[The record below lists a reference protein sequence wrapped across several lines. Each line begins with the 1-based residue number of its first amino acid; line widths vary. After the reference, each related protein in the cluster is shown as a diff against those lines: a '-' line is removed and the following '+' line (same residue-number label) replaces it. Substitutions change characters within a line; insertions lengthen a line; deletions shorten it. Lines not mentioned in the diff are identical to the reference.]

1 MKAFPLALMLPTCRG
16 KSQVMLKNY
25 FTIAFRNLLRQT
37 SSTILNISGLTLG
50 ITASIVLFLLLQHLR
65 SFDTFQSNY
74 NRIYRVVS
82 SSDGNNGKDYTSGVP
97 SVLPPALRL
106 DFPEAEEV
114 VFTQYNAGAL
124 ILVPQKSGESK
135 KFQEDAGVVYTE
147 SNYFKIFDRDILVG
161 DASKSLD
168 EPNEA
173 IISKK
178 LAEKYFGHEDVI
190 GEVIKYGE
198 QEYKIGA
205 VMADP
210 PNNTDFP
217 FTLMLSFET
226 IRKEVEEH
234 GWNSIWSDE
243 HCYFLLKGGESI
255 AKVES
260 RMADF
265 SKKHHGDR
273 NFDNTRHY
281 AQPLSELH
289 FDDRFGNYS
298 YNTVSDANLMA
309 IGIIAVFLI
318 LTACINFINLATAEA
333 IKRSKEVGIRKTL
346 GSSRGQLVFQFLG
359 ETAMVTLVSVVVSV
373 CLAQI
378 AIGFLNPFLEMSLS
392 VNLLNNEALL
402 LFIVGILMTVT
413 LLSGTYPALVLS
425 GFKPALALK
434 SQIGSKSSSGYVLRQ
449 SLVVVQFVISQFFII
464 GTIVIIAQTNYFR
477 NKELGFRQD
486 AVINIPIPEQE
497 SPATDSTVSKM
508 RTLKNEIDRLSG
520 VELSSLCYTPPA
532 SGRVSG
538 TGFVLEGE
546 TDDKVKE
553 AQVKPADGNY
563 IKLFDLK
570 LIAGTNIADGDT
582 AVSFVVNRKFAETA
596 GFSDPSEIIG
606 KRIRVWRRM
615 LPVVGVVEDFHTTD
629 LRNNIEPTVLMN
641 RIRNYRTLSVQVNP
655 RAVQGAIPE
664 IRKMWEEAY
673 PNHLFEYTFMDES
686 IREFYDGE
694 GKMSVLLTIFTSL
707 AIFIGCLGL
716 FGLAA
721 FMANQRTKEIGVRK
735 VMGASVESIVFMFSK
750 QFLKLIFIGFALA
763 APFAWFVMGEY
774 LSEFAYRIDLSV
786 WIFLAGLMVTLVIAL
801 LTVGYRSMR
810 AATANPVKSLR
821 YE

>member
-1 MKAFPLALMLPTCRG
+1 
-16 KSQVMLKNY
+16 MLKNY
-25 FTIAFRNLLRQT
+25 FTVALRNLLRQKG
-37 SSTILNISGLTLG
+37 SAVLNISGLTLG
-50 ITASIVLFLLLQHLR
+50 ITASIILFLLLQHLK
-65 SFDTFQSNY
+65 SFDTFQSKY
-74 NRIYRVVS
+74 DRIYRVVT
-82 SSDGNNGKDYTSGVP
+82 SSDGNDGKQYTSGIP
-97 SVLPPALRL
+97 SVLPPAFRL

-114 VFTQYNAGAL
+114 VFTQYNSNAL
-124 ILVPQKSGESK
+124 ILVPQKNGESK
-135 KFQEDAGVVYTE
+135 KFQEEAGVVYTE
-147 SNYFKIFDRDILVG
+147 SNFFKIFDGTILIG
-161 DASKSLD
+161 DATKSLD

-173 IISKK
+173 IISRK
-178 LAEKYFGHEDVI
+178 LAKKYFDREDVV

-210 PNNTDFP
+210 PTNTDFP
-217 FTLMLSFET
+217 FTLMLSYET
-226 IRKEVEEH
+226 IRKEIEEH

-243 HCYFLLKGGESI
+243 QCYFLLKEGESI
-255 AKVES
+255 ASVEN

-265 SKKHHGDR
+265 TKKHNNER
-273 NFDNTRHY
+273 NFDHTQY
-281 AQPLSELH
+281 GIQPLAALH
-289 FDDRFGNYS
+289 FDDRYGNYS
-298 YNTVSDANLMA
+298 YNTVSDASLMA
-309 IGIIAVFLI
+309 MGIIGAFLI
-318 LTACINFINLATAEA
+318 LTACINFVNLATAEA

-346 GSSRGQLVFQFLG
+346 GSARSQLVFQFLG
-359 ETAMVTLVSVVVSV
+359 ETFLVTLAAVVVSV
-373 CLAQI
+373 CLAQV
-378 AIGFLNPFLEMSLS
+378 ALTFLNPFLQMELS
-392 VNLLNNEALL
+392 INLLNNEALL
-402 LFIVGILMTVT
+402 IFIVGILMIVT

-434 SQIGSKSSSGYVLRQ
+434 SQAGVRSSSGYRLRQ
-449 SLVVVQFVISQFFII
+449 GLVVLQFVISQFFII

-486 AVINIPIPEQE
+486 AIINIPIPEQE

-538 TGFVLEGE
+538 TGFIMEGE
-546 TDDKVKE
+546 TDDQAKDT
-553 AQVKPADGNY
+553 QVKPADGNY
-563 IKLFDLK
+563 MNLFNLK
-570 LIAGTNIADGDT
+570 LIAGTNLMDGDT
-582 AVSFVVNRKFAETA
+582 AVSFVVNRKFTEVA
-596 GFSDPSEIIG
+596 GFTNPADIVG
-606 KRIRVWRRM
+606 KRIRVWRRV
-615 LPVVGVVEDFHTTD
+615 LPVVGVVENFHTTD
-629 LRNNIEPTVLMN
+629 LRSNIEPTVLMN
-641 RIRNYRTLSVQVNP
+641 RIRNYGTLSVQVNP
-655 RAVQGAIPE
+655 LAVQGSIPE
-664 IRKMWEEAY
+664 IRKLWEAAY
-673 PNHLFEYTFMDES
+673 PNHLFEYSFMDET

-694 GKMSVLLTIFTSL
+694 GRMSVLLSIFTSL

-721 FMANQRTKEIGVRK
+721 FMANQKTKEIGVRK

-750 QFLKLIFIGFALA
+750 QFLKLIFMGFALA
-763 APFAWFVMGEY
+763 APFAWFAMSEY

-786 WIFLAGLMVTLVIAL
+786 WIFMAGLAVTLLIAL